1 MRMAESG
8 IDSEDY
14 KLFLEQPSGNMDD
27 SGYFSVQVISRAL
40 KVLELELV
48 PYNSTE
54 SAALMAR
61 KDPSQ
66 MKAYIC
72 NYKGHW
78 FTIRKIGKQ
87 WFNLNSMLS
96 GPQLISDTYLA
107 MYLAQ
112 LIQEGYSIF
121 IVIGTLPQCTADD
134 VLMRNPVVAVPK
146 GKAPLKP
153 ESKGYRLGTKEE
165 DELLKATLDL
175 GEVKV
180 PSTSNLLRTIDSTA
194 YSKAS
199 TSKEEIMV
207 NKPRERIIPIKVEGR
222 EENDDKNIELQRAL
236 QLDLE
241 NNKDDIDESLKLR
254 LDLHNDNKATR
265 TTNISDDTDDDDD
278 LRRAL
283 QLSLECVTAPPTPE
297 PEDLRWRR
305 LNHFGIYSRPS
316 STETSQKLN
325 T

>member
-1 MRMAESG
+1 
-8 IDSEDY
+8 
-14 KLFLEQPSGNMDD
+14 MDD

-112 LIQEGYSIF
+112 LIQDGYSIF
-121 IVIGTLPQCTADD
+121 IIIGTLPQCAADNI
-134 VLMRNPVVAVPK
+134 LMKNPVVVAPK
-146 GKAPLKP
+146 LKTPLKTD
-153 ESKGYRLGTKEE
+153 SKGYRLGVREE
-165 DELLKATLDL
+165 DELYKTALPSEEA
-175 GEVKV
+175 KV
-180 PSTSNLLRTIDSTA
+180 PNTSNILRTPSTTDSSIYNKPSTSKDLS
-194 YSKAS
+194 
-199 TSKEEIMV
+199 E
-207 NKPRERIIPIKVEGR
+207 NKPQERIIPIKVEGR
-222 EENDDKNIELQRAL
+222 EEDDDNTELQRAL
-236 QLDLE
+236 QLSLE
-241 NNKDDIDESLKLR
+241 NSKKDDIDESVKLR
-254 LDLHNDNKATR
+254 LDLHNDNKEAHTVSI
-265 TTNISDDTDDDDD
+265 TDDTDEDDD

-283 QLSLECVTAPPTPE
+283 QLSLECVTAPPTPD

-305 LNHFGIYSRPS
+305 LNYFGVYSRS
-316 STETSQKLN
+316 SSAEASQKLN